1 MEKLEVLRDQ
11 LDGLNSR
18 LLELLNERAAVVRE
32 IGKVKEEK
40 GLPKFDPVRERE
52 MLDEL
57 VKQNQG
63 PFEDAAIKHVFKEIF
78 KASVG
83 LQEKEHKK
91 HLLVSRKSQTGNTVV
106 TVKGIEIGGEAQ
118 VMIAGPCSVES
129 REQLRTVAA
138 GLKAAGV
145 SILRGGAYKPR
156 TSPYDFQGLGEEG
169 LKLLKEVSE
178 EFGLVTISEI
188 INPAHMELAARYID
202 IVQIG
207 ARNMQNFELLKAAGD
222 ARIPVVLKRGLSATM
237 EEFIF
242 AAEYIYSRGN
252 EQLILIERGIRTYEK
267 WTRNTLDISAV
278 PILKQETHL
287 PVLVDVSHSTGRKD
301 ILVPCAK
308 AALAAG
314 ADGIMV
320 EVHPDPET
328 ALSDADQQLT
338 LEQFNSFYDQVLSSG
353 LMKTGASTGSSR

>member
-1 MEKLEVLRDQ
+1 MENLETLRER
-11 LDGLNSR
+11 LDEVNSR
-18 LLELLNERAAVVRE
+18 LLGLLNERASLVRD
-32 IGKVKEEK
+32 IGKIKEEM
-40 GLPKFDPVRERE
+40 GVPKFDPIRERE
-52 MLDEL
+52 MLDGL
-57 VKQNQG
+57 VRQNRG
-63 PFEDAAIKHVFKEIF
+63 PFEDAAIQHLFKEIF

-91 HLLVSRKSQTGNTVV
+91 HLLVSRKSQQENTVV
-106 TVKGIEIGGEAQ
+106 TVKGVAIGGPSQ

-129 REQLRTVAA
+129 YEQVRTVAA
-138 GLKAAGV
+138 ALKAAGV
-145 SILRGGAYKPR
+145 RIMRGGAYKPR

-169 LKLLKEVSE
+169 LRLLKEAAD
-178 EFGLVTISEI
+178 EFGLITISEI
-188 INPAHMELAARYID
+188 VNPAHLEMAAKYID

-207 ARNMQNFELLKAAGD
+207 ARNMQNFELLKAAGE

-237 EEFIF
+237 EEFVF
-242 AAEYIYSRGN
+242 AAEYIYSGGN
-252 EQLILIERGIRTYEK
+252 GQIILIERGIRTYEK

-320 EVHPDPET
+320 EVHPDPPT

-338 LEQFNSFYDQVLSSG
+338 IEQFNAFYRQVAESG
-353 LMKTGASTGSSR
+353 LLKPAE